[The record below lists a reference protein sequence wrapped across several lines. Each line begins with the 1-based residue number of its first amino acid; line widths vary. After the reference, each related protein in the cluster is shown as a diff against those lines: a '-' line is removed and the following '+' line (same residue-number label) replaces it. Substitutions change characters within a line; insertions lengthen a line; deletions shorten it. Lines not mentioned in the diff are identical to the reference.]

1 MCLNL
6 LADIFGSSKGT
17 DVFGKE
23 AIKSQSWFQRQLWPL
38 PNWGNLREVWHWEV
52 PAAHTRTH
60 TSHVPYEVLVGL
72 LGVPLLPLFA
82 CLHLRQQRL
91 PVRLIGLD
99 DVFEL
104 LHEEQL
110 QHSLVRVQVCQLE
123 QLPLQDVVI
132 PDVKERRV
140 TVPLKLPFGL
150 VWRSISHF
158 FVTKILLFGKMF
170 FQGFSIQYLQTL
182 K

>member
-1 MCLNL
+1 M
-6 LADIFGSSKGT
+6 ISKAALT
-17 DVFGKE
+17 APKLR
-23 AIKSQSWFQRQLWPL
+23 KPQR
-38 PNWGNLREVWHWEV
+38 GVALRS
-52 PAAHTRTH
+52 PCCTHTRTH

-123 QLPLQDVVI
+123 QLPLQDVVV

-150 VWRSISHF
+150 V
-158 FVTKILLFGKMF
+158 
-170 FQGFSIQYLQTL
+170 
-182 K
+182 

>member
-1 MCLNL
+1 MCLVKRQLRVNH
-6 LADIFGSSKGT
+6 DFKGSSDRSQTEETSERCGT
-17 DVFGKE
+17 E
-23 AIKSQSWFQRQLWPL
+23 KSLL
-38 PNWGNLREVWHWEV
+38 H
-52 PAAHTRTH
+52 TH

-123 QLPLQDVVI
+123 QLPLQDVVV

-150 VWRSISHF
+150 V
-158 FVTKILLFGKMF
+158 
-170 FQGFSIQYLQTL
+170 
-182 K
+182 